1 MKSSDQNL
9 MQVHF
14 AVLLFGVSGLFAK
27 LLDLPSMTIVFFRVV
42 FSGLFLL
49 LVLSCSRSG
58 VRLREKRQYGGLILL
73 GALLAVHW
81 TSFYQSIKLSSVA
94 VGLLTF
100 STFPVFVTFLEP
112 LLTRERLKRSDV
124 LAAGVTFAGVLL
136 VVPGFRWESGAA
148 RGALLGIFSGLTYAL
163 LSLMNRRYAAEYSGL
178 LIAFYEQSAA
188 AVFLLPFC
196 LWSPPAVTGRDLL
209 LLAVLGVVF
218 TGAAHS
224 LFISGLRR
232 VRAQTAGIISCLEPV
247 YGIFLAWLILGEVP
261 SMRELFGGAVILG
274 AVFYSTVRYQKNAGA
289 P

>member
-1 MKSSDQNL
+1 MKSFDQNL

-49 LVLSCSRSG
+49 LVLACSRSG

-100 STFPVFVTFLEP
+100 STFPAFVTFLEP

-124 LAAGVTFAGVLL
+124 LAAAVTFAGVLL

-196 LWSPPAVTGRDLL
+196 LWSLPAVTGRDLL

-218 TGAAHS
+218 TGTAHS

-232 VRAQTAGIISCLEPV
+232 VRAQTAGIISCLEPF

-261 SMRELFGGAVILG
+261 SLRELFGGAVVLG
-274 AVFYSTVRYQKNAGA
+274 AVFYSTVRSQKNAGA